1 MTATSTAASA
11 PEHDD
16 EPIWFPPKETL
27 DELKKDFLSRQA
39 LSDLPLELPVSQII
53 EHPELFQPRELDE
66 RHIHELRRAIRV
78 EGVLDA
84 VTVIQ
89 VGDKAILIDG
99 HHRRAAYMQAD
110 VTKPVPVQYFQ
121 GSLEE
126 AVLEAGKANS
136 KAKLPMITSER
147 QNYAWRLVL
156 LGTYSKKQVRD
167 ASGISDGQVAIM
179 RRAMNALGEEAYN
192 FDDWRRARD
201 AFNKREREPLD
212 DEQMEQ
218 WLESQA
224 NDYADRMSREFGK
237 KLPQNTTIAA
247 RALDIYF
254 GRRLPELV
262 IALQEYLP
270 ESEDDDE
277 ADF

>member
-11 PEHDD
+11 SEHDD

-27 DELKKDFLSRQA
+27 DELKKDFLLGQA
-39 LSDLPLELPVSQII
+39 FSDLPSELPVSQII

-99 HHRRAAYMQAD
+99 HHRRAAYMQAN
-110 VTKPVPVQYFQ
+110 VTNPVPVQYFQ

-136 KAKLPMITSER
+136 KAKLSMIMSDR

-270 ESEDDDE
+270 EIEDDEE